1 MCASDMEMVEVSRYW
16 SEIQFWEVTY
26 CVEVVEEEY
35 GPVDHELV
43 FKAMSKALEVTN
55 LAYLDLTDKVI
66 RAVVALAQH
75 DENEEAGSSQTGD
88 GGTAIDV
95 KFLIK
100 M

>member
-1 MCASDMEMVEVSRYW
+1 
-16 SEIQFWEVTY
+16 
-26 CVEVVEEEY
+26 EEEY

-55 LAYLDLTDKVI
+55 LAYLDLTDKTRIVYVMNLRDS

-75 DENEEAGSSQTGD
+75 VENEEAGSSQTGD
-88 GGTAIDV
+88 GGTAIEGVANESTDVMRDV